1 MKKQLPLLTPPCT
14 VGETDARRRFNV
26 TIQHV
31 LPLWKGEL
39 EEGEPSVV
47 LCGWNSKS
55 KIINLKSIGSVI

>member
-14 VGETDARRRFNV
+14 GGETDARRRFNV

-39 EEGEPSVV
+39 EGGN
-47 LCGWNSKS
+47 LAWFCAAG
-55 KIINLKSIGSVI
+55 IQNLKS